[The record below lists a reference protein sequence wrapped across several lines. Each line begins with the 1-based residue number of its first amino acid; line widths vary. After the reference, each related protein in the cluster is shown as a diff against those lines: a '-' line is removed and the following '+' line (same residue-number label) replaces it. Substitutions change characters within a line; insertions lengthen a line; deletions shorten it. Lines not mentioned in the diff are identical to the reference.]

1 MVFNY
6 TLVSDPGANE
16 IPSAGE
22 GSIVTFGQ
30 LGDVNSDGTINV
42 VDIVIMVNFAL
53 QIDVPRLAQEALKDI
68 IKEYRLLSNSSK
80 AIPSSVADANALG
93 VPYNFNTSN

>member
-1 MVFNY
+1 
-6 TLVSDPGANE
+6 L
-16 IPSAGE
+16 AG
-22 GSIVTFGQ
+22 Q
-30 LGDVNSDGTINV
+30 
-42 VDIVIMVNFAL
+42 L